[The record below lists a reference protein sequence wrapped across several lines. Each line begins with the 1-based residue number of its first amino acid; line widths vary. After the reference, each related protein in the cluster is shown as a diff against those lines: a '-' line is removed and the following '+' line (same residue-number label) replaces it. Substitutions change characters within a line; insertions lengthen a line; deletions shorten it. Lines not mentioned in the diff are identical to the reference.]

1 MAVVSRALLIDSVLA
16 ALPEFDPET
25 VRGIRRTLTRCV
37 DEAGPD
43 ALAALNERLAR
54 VGSDWC
60 YYPKDPLASRIH
72 ELLAPRVL
80 GPDSKLLGHE
90 HLRSVA
96 GRAVVIVANHLSYAD
111 ANLLEVLIRQSGNA
125 ALADRLTVIAGP
137 KVYSSLRRRFSSLCF
152 ATVKTPQ
159 NSGRSTEDAVMTPRE
174 VARAARRS
182 IDTARDR
189 LREGAALLV
198 FGEGTRSRTG
208 RMQRM
213 LPGAARYF
221 EESSAWV
228 LPMGIAGTEALFPI
242 GSERLRQSEIVVRVG
257 RPFKAGTLTR
267 NAGRDRRR
275 AMDSLGLAV
284 AALVPLTYR
293 GAYASGNGSKRARDL
308 LPLCTIDGT
317 RPGAHDSGY
326 QSVGAEDEDHTD
338 DLPELER
345 WTRLSRLA

>member
-1 MAVVSRALLIDSVLA
+1 MPIVSRDLLIDAVLA
-16 ALPEFDPET
+16 ALPEFEPAT

-43 ALAALNERLAR
+43 ALEALNESLAL
-54 VGSDWC
+54 VGSDWS

-80 GPDSKLLGHE
+80 GPGSKLVGRE

-111 ANLLEVLIRQSGNA
+111 ANLLEVLIRRSGEA

-159 NSGRSTEDAVMTPRE
+159 NSGLSTEDAVMTPRE

-182 IDTARDR
+182 IDAARDR

-198 FGEGTRSRTG
+198 FGEGTRTRTG

-242 GSERLRQSEIVVRVG
+242 GSERLRPSDIVVRVG
-257 RPFKAGTLTR
+257 RPFEAGTLTR

-275 AMDSLGLAV
+275 AMDGLGLAV
-284 AALVPLTYR
+284 AALVPLAYR
-293 GAYASGNGSKRARDL
+293 GAYAGGGDGPDRARDL
-308 LPLCTIDGT
+308 VARAP
-317 RPGAHDSGY
+317 
-326 QSVGAEDEDHTD
+326 
-338 DLPELER
+338 
-345 WTRLSRLA
+345 SR